1 VGQPLDAALE
11 SLRERLPSRE
21 VAVLIS
27 TLVIQHR
34 AGGDTVQA
42 LAELSATLD
51 ARKDLLREVRTLM
64 AGAVF
69 NSWAVAGLGG
79 AVLLL
84 LNGIDSNILR
94 EMTSSVVGL
103 LALLVSGT
111 LWGLAF
117 VLVRR
122 TTRVET

>member
-1 VGQPLDAALE
+1 
-11 SLRERLPSRE
+11 
-21 VAVLIS
+21 
-27 TLVIQHR
+27 
-34 AGGDTVQA
+34 
-42 LAELSATLD
+42 
-51 ARKDLLREVRTLM
+51 M